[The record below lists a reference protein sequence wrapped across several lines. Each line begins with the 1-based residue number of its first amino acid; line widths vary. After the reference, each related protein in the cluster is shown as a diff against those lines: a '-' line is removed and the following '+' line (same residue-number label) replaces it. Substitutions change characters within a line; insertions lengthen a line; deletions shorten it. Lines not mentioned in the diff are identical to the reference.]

1 MAQLGLGIEQNF
13 VEALD
18 WYYKA
23 AAQGNPNAQENI
35 GYLYQHG
42 LGVDTDYAEA
52 ETWYYKAAGQGN
64 SNAENQLGY
73 MNQYGLGIPADFAQA
88 LAWYHTAADQGNHT
102 AIENLKAL
110 SEKLQGVDAELWQAA
125 TAAAQQAAEAQSARR
140 TRIANLQRQ
149 IGELELDARMEES
162 LAEPGAAPATV
173 SAIGVPKLRKEADM
187 YRLEAARLRAE
198 LAGLDL
204 LAASSST
211 AQ

>member
-1 MAQLGLGIEQNF
+1 VQ
-13 VEALD
+13 ALD

-42 LGVDTDYAEA
+42 LGVETDYAEA
-52 ETWYYKAAGQGN
+52 QSWYYKAAGQGN

-73 MNQYGLGIPADFAQA
+73 LNQYGLGIPPDFAQA

-110 SEKLQGVDAELWQAA
+110 SERLQGLDAELWRAA
-125 TAAAQQAAEAQSARR
+125 SAAAQQAAEAQSLRR
-140 TRIANLQRQ
+140 SRIANLQRQ

-162 LAEPGAAPATV
+162 LAESDATAVSAPA
-173 SAIGVPKLRKEADM
+173 IGTQKLRQEADM
-187 YRLEAARLRAE
+187 YRSEAARLRAE
-198 LAGLDL
+198 LAGLNTL
-204 LAASSST
+204 TASSAS
-211 AQ
+211 AE

>member
-1 MAQLGLGIEQNF
+1 MAQLGLAMEQNF

-42 LGVDTDYAEA
+42 LGVETDYAEA

-73 MNQYGLGIPADFAQA
+73 MNQYGLGIPPDFAQA

-110 SEKLQGVDAELWQAA
+110 SERLQGIDAELWQAA
-125 TAAAQQAAEAQSARR
+125 SAAAHQATEVQSARR

-149 IGELELDARMEES
+149 KS
-162 LAEPGAAPATV
+162 LAEPSGAANVT
-173 SAIGVPKLRKEADM
+173 AIGAPKLRKEADL
-187 YRLEAARLRAE
+187 YRAEAARLRAE

-204 LAASSST
+204 LTASSEL

>member
-1 MAQLGLGIEQNF
+1 
-13 VEALD
+13 V
-18 WYYKA
+18 

-42 LGVDTDYAEA
+42 LGVETDYAEA
-52 ETWYYKAAGQGN
+52 QTWYYKAAGQGN

-73 MNQYGLGIPADFAQA
+73 MNQYGLGIPPDFAQA
-88 LAWYHTAADQGNHT
+88 LAWYHTAAEQGNHT

-110 SEKLQGVDAELWQAA
+110 SERLQGVDAELWQAA
-125 TAAAQQAAEAQSARR
+125 SAAAQQAAAAQSARR

-149 IGELELDARMEES
+149 VSELELDARMEES
-162 LAEPGAAPATV
+162 LAESGTASVNAAALSAT
-173 SAIGVPKLRKEADM
+173 KLRKEADM
-187 YRLEAARLRAE
+187 YRFEAARLRAE

-204 LAASSST
+204 LAASSAP